1 MGGTTTNRTPL
12 RFCHPPTVVGGKE
25 LGWKTKISNWQ
36 VGPKDLGPC
45 NSNQDD
51 TCSLLAHHHLHFL
64 FNSVAGV
71 ECCAALNGEVFLTD
85 IKILNEQRSIIMANI
100 ERVEAVFT
108 ETEALYNRA
117 DIVSIQ
123 NQLIVPIAK
132 EVQEIAL
139 SIAHISNS
147 KSIANLSAI
156 AERLEGMA
164 EEMKGIDAAVHIIVS
179 RVEN

>member
-1 MGGTTTNRTPL
+1 
-12 RFCHPPTVVGGKE
+12 
-25 LGWKTKISNWQ
+25 
-36 VGPKDLGPC
+36 
-45 NSNQDD
+45 
-51 TCSLLAHHHLHFL
+51 
-64 FNSVAGV
+64 
-71 ECCAALNGEVFLTD
+71 
-85 IKILNEQRSIIMANI
+85 MANI
-100 ERVEAVFT
+100 EKVDAVFT
-108 ETEALYNRA
+108 TAEALYNRG

-156 AERLEGMA
+156 AERLEAVA